1 MWLEHRFKEE
11 RRAKWKGK
19 KSVGKCCPF
28 REVTFSEDVSLCR
41 VWQARVHK
49 FHLHKGGILFYHDI
63 LAQVSL
69 DPKVAFVSPTSPT
82 LDIGPPVE
90 FPGIQYGWRLGC

>member
-1 MWLEHRFKEE
+1 M
-11 RRAKWKGK
+11 
-19 KSVGKCCPF
+19 
-28 REVTFSEDVSLCR
+28 
-41 VWQARVHK
+41 HK
-49 FHLHKGGILFYHDI
+49 FHLHKGGILNYHDI

-90 FPGIQYGWRLGC
+90 FPGIQYGWRLAY